1 MENKGKKVS
10 LQLFEETARN
20 NGYEV
25 FTPDEVASY
34 CKEGIMKSRAN
45 ELTAEEK
52 EAFVADVMYLQ
63 KAVCADEEGK
73 DVIRFYR
80 PKQVEWETAADGTV
94 MKGLEGV
101 YRDTPECGRTKAMKS
116 KQRLQIGTSTLYG
129 SMQRMF
135 SWKSCMV
142 YLTQNGSG
150 KSLAKNLFVH
160 LNGKQRKSDRWTI
173 SYRVRFIR
181 MSSKAA
187 AAMQQ

>member
-34 CKEGIMKSRAN
+34 YKEGIMKSRAN

-94 MKGLEGV
+94 MKGLEGRQSLHV
-101 YRDTPECGRTKAMKS
+101 SVQPKAVRS
-116 KQRLQIGTSTLYG
+116 SSYG
-129 SMQRMF
+129 DNPDFPR
-135 SWKSCMV
+135 
-142 YLTQNGSG
+142 
-150 KSLAKNLFVH
+150 
-160 LNGKQRKSDRWTI
+160 
-173 SYRVRFIR
+173 
-181 MSSKAA
+181 
-187 AAMQQ
+187 

>member
-34 CKEGIMKSRAN
+34 YKEGIMKSRAN

-101 YRDTPECGRTKAMKS
+101 YRDTPENRRLNRVGQAYSPTLEFLKSLNGETEGDIMKS
-116 KQRLQIGTSTLYG
+116 LETGVYADTPDNQRLGRVGQPYKNQIP
-129 SMQRMF
+129 
-135 SWKSCMV
+135 V
-142 YLTQNGSG
+142 E
-150 KSLAKNLFVH
+150 
-160 LNGKQRKSDRWTI
+160 
-173 SYRVRFIR
+173 
-181 MSSKAA
+181 
-187 AAMQQ
+187 

>member
-34 CKEGIMKSRAN
+34 YKEGIMKSRAN

-101 YRDTPECGRTKAMKS
+101 KS
-116 KQRLQIGTSTLYG
+116 HRLHWCT
-129 SMQRMF
+129 
-135 SWKSCMV
+135 
-142 YLTQNGSG
+142 
-150 KSLAKNLFVH
+150 
-160 LNGKQRKSDRWTI
+160 DR
-173 SYRVRFIR
+173 
-181 MSSKAA
+181 
-187 AAMQQ
+187 